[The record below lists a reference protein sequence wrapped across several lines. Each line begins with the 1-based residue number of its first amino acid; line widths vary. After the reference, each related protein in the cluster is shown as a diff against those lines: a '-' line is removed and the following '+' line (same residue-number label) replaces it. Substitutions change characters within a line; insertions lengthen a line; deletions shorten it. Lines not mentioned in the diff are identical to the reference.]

1 MIGFCRR
8 YWRGEKTEGAV
19 ISPTGVS
26 LLLMQ
31 TEVMRTVTVLEV
43 RRERSMAEPPVQG
56 GSSVFHWLGRRR
68 KGRVLYIEGEES
80 ECDSDTEM
88 RFGSS

>member
-31 TEVMRTVTVLEV
+31 TEAMRTLTVLEV
-43 RRERSMAEPPVQG
+43 RRERSMAEQPVQG
-56 GSSVFHWLGRRR
+56 GAVFHWLGRRR
-68 KGRVLYIEGEES
+68 EGSVLYIEGKES